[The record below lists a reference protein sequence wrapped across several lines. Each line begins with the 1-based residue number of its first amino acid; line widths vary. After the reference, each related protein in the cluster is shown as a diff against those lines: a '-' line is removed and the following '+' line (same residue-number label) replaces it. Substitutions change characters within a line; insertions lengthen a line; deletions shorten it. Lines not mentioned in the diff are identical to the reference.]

1 MEQKADKERDKA
13 EMIRMISTINQVEGF
28 NPAALAVDYNDPAN
42 GMTYKRLPVMAQ
54 MAWFRLKYPE
64 GRIAFSG
71 IAEKVTP
78 AGEPVYAVTARVY
91 PDYRLGPE
99 CFLAEGTAT
108 RGYCRE
114 KPSVSPKEWAQ
125 TAAIGVALRNAGFG
139 LQFQIAGEDFP
150 EVAPDELGADA
161 MNAPDPA
168 GTHYGTQMPQETAA
182 GHYRAPK
189 GTEAGQYRAPQETEA
204 GQYRMPQ
211 QVNRGQQQ
219 GYYQAPAP
227 GPQMQQ
233 PVQPA
238 KGNALNTVKELSY
251 EEKVQRALG
260 MSCPISKYRGY
271 TLGQVIGIDP
281 GALNWIATKSNFD
294 NGIKEAARLLCEYAL
309 SQASA

>member
-1 MEQKADKERDKA
+1 M
-13 EMIRMISTINQVEGF
+13 
-28 NPAALAVDYNDPAN
+28 DYNDPAN

-114 KPSVSPKEWAQ
+114 KPSVSPKEWTQ
-125 TAAIGVALRNAGFG
+125 TAVIGVALRNAGFG
-139 LQFQIAGEDFP
+139 LQFQIAGEEFP

-168 GTHYGTQMPQETAA
+168 GTT
-182 GHYRAPK
+182 
-189 GTEAGQYRAPQETEA
+189 
-204 GQYRMPQ
+204 
-211 QVNRGQQQ
+211 
-219 GYYQAPAP
+219 QAPWLVAHT
-227 GPQMQQ
+227 
-233 PVQPA
+233 
-238 KGNALNTVKELSY
+238 N
-251 EEKVQRALG
+251 R
-260 MSCPISKYRGY
+260 
-271 TLGQVIGIDP
+271 
-281 GALNWIATKSNFD
+281 
-294 NGIKEAARLLCEYAL
+294 EAACVPPPERRGNGDFPYLGCD
-309 SQASA
+309 SIIRASAGTVRQKLLLFVLPLL